1 MENRKIRLLVVD
13 DEEPFRGLLVTRFNR
28 AEFEVTGCA
37 SGEKALELARNKTFD
52 VGILDIRMPGISGV
66 DLLKE
71 IKILQPEFEAIIV
84 TGQASIDSA
93 IESMKL
99 GAYDYIAKP
108 CKLLELEMIILK
120 AFEKKLLSEQNSKL
134 KEEIMRRVESQ
145 KLIGSSNAMEN
156 LRTQIERAS
165 AADGTT
171 LLVGESGVG
180 KETAAII
187 IHRQSARKDY
197 PFITVNCG
205 VLSGGIL
212 ETELFGHEAEAFLG
226 AGQRKRGIVENA
238 EGGTVFLD
246 EAEQISSAMQ
256 VKILRFLDT
265 GGFNRVGGFSEI
277 SPNTRLVF
285 ATTEDLLSIA
295 KQGKL
300 REDFYYKISG
310 LAINIPPLRERKEDI
325 KELSEYILSHS
336 AMTQGHK
343 KRLAKKAVEA
353 LMNYDWPGNVREL
366 ANVLERAVSLAT
378 KNVIRTKDL
387 PLIFE
392 KKSKTSKS
400 RHLMS
405 LSEMEKEHILFV
417 LDAVN
422 GNISKASRILGV
434 SRPKLYRKIE
444 KYQSGKE
451 A

>member
-1 MENRKIRLLVVD
+1 MDSRKIRLLVVD
-13 DEEPFRGLLVTRFNR
+13 DEEPFRELLVKRFSR

-37 SGEKALELARNKTFD
+37 SGEKALELARTNTFD
-52 VGILDIRMPGISGV
+52 VGVLDIRMPGISGV

-71 IKILQPEFEAIIV
+71 IKTLQSEFEAIIV
-84 TGQASIDSA
+84 TGQATIDSA

-120 AFEKKLLSEQNSKL
+120 AFEKKLLSEQNAKL

-145 KLIGSSNAMEN
+145 ELIGSSKAMEN
-156 LRTQIERAS
+156 LRTQIQRVS
-165 AADGTT
+165 GADGTA

-187 IHRQSARKDY
+187 IHRQSARKDN

-212 ETELFGHEAEAFLG
+212 ETALFGHEAEAFLG
-226 AGQRKRGIVENA
+226 AGKRKRGIIENA

-265 GGFNRVGGFSEI
+265 GGFSRVGGFSDI
-277 SPNTRLVF
+277 SANTRLVF

-300 REDFYYKISG
+300 REDFYYKISS
-310 LAINIPPLRERKEDI
+310 LTINIPPLKERKEDI
-325 KELSEYILSHS
+325 TELSEYILSHS

-366 ANVLERAVSLAT
+366 TNVLERAVSLAT

-392 KKSKTSKS
+392 KKSKNSKS

-451 A
+451 V